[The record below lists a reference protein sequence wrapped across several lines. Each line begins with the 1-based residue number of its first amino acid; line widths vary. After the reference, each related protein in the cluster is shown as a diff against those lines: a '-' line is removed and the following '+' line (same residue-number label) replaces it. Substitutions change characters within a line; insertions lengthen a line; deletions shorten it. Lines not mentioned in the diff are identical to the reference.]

1 MTNMHKNY
9 AYQFYDFIMFK
20 HKLRIDVCIMCL
32 YTGHSK
38 KAVICCI
45 AKQSNKCKHLIVFS
59 LLQTL
64 ILNN

>member
-9 AYQFYDFIMFK
+9 AYQFYDFIMYK
-20 HKLRIDVCIMCL
+20 KKLRIDVCVMCL

-38 KAVICCI
+38 KA
-45 AKQSNKCKHLIVFS
+45 KQSTKCKHLIVFS